1 MKVLMI
7 HGIGQERSTQKEL
20 LEMWIESLHA
30 VAPGLLTGAE
40 TRMAYYG
47 TTLADWTT
55 GNATVAMGASQT
67 DVNIDDEDEVAF
79 LRTALEEAASEQNLT
94 EADIVA
100 AGQTGHDAV
109 PMDSTS
115 GRFLVGLV
123 RALEKIS
130 PLKGSVLLRVLKQ
143 AHTYLSS
150 PGASNAVDNII
161 RPYLQKSPQVLITH
175 SLGTVIAF
183 KLLREMQERETEI
196 DIPLLITMGSPL
208 GLEVF
213 KQKLGPPRM
222 KPDCVKRWMNF
233 YDPSD
238 FVTLGKAL
246 QKEFAAGI
254 EDDDTV
260 NNFTSNTHGIVGYL
274 PHYGVV
280 NALKSV
286 L

>member
-1 MKVLMI
+1 MI
-7 HGIGQERSTQKEL
+7 HGIGQERSTQEEL
-20 LEMWIESLHA
+20 LEMWIESLHT
-30 VAPGLLTGAE
+30 VAPGLLKGAE
-40 TRMAYYG
+40 TQMAYYG

-55 GNATVAMGASQT
+55 GNAAVAMGAGQT
-67 DVNIDDEDEVAF
+67 DVNIDDKDEMTF
-79 LRTALEEAASEQNLT
+79 LTTALEEAASEQNLT
-94 EADIVA
+94 MADIVA
-100 AGQTGHDAV
+100 AGQLEHDAV
-109 PMDSTS
+109 PMDSTL

-150 PGASNAVDNII
+150 PGAGNAVDNII
-161 RPYLQKSPQVLITH
+161 RPYLQRSPQVLITH

-183 KLLREMQERETEI
+183 RLLREMQERGTEI

-260 NNFTSNTHGIVGYL
+260 NNFTNNTHGIAGYL